1 VNDVDALCRALLY
14 EGYLLYPYTP
24 GATKNR
30 VRWTFGTVAPRVWSE
45 AGGCEGWRW
54 RAECLLVPGPGCR
67 LEVSVRFLHLCR
79 CQRRG
84 AEREEA
90 SERRLEASLVLS
102 DLLQAPS
109 ELPLRLAAHEMTEG
123 GASRH
128 WEALEGRM
136 LVSARPLPAAVTLA
150 VEVQNL
156 TPLADLNAPRERVT
170 LHSLCSTHA
179 VLRASPG
186 RFCSLAD
193 PPPSLAEAAAACHC
207 IGCWPV
213 LAGEPGRDD
222 TLLCSPII
230 VDDHPRLAPESPGD
244 LFDSSEIDE
253 LLSLRV
259 LTLSEE
265 EKAELRGG
273 DAHARGILER
283 TEHLTPEQWLRLHG
297 TLRNPEAEP

>member
-1 VNDVDALCRALLY
+1 MSDVDALCRALLY

-30 VRWTFGTVAPRVWSE
+30 VRWTFGAVAPRAWSE

-54 RAECLLVPGPGCR
+54 RAECLLVPGPDCR

-79 CQRRG
+79 CRHG
-84 AEREEA
+84 STEWEEA
-90 SERRLEASLVLS
+90 SERRLEASLALS
-102 DLLQAPS
+102 DLLRIPA
-109 ELPLRLAAHEMTEG
+109 ELPLRVTPQRTAEG
-123 GASRH
+123 DAIRR
-128 WEALEGRM
+128 WEALEGRA
-136 LVSARPLPAAVTLA
+136 LISAQPLAGAIALA

-156 TPLADLNAPRERVT
+156 TPFAKLDAPRERVMPS
-170 LHSLCSTHA
+170 SLCSTHA

-193 PPPSLAEAAAACHC
+193 PPPSLAQAAAACHS

-213 LAGEPGRDD
+213 LAGEAGRDD

-230 VDDHPRLAPESPGD
+230 VEDHPRLAPESPGD

-259 LTLSEE
+259 LTLSEQ

-273 DAHARGILER
+273 DPHARGILER
-283 TEHLTPEQWLRLHG
+283 TEHLTPAQWLRLHG
-297 TLRNPEAEP
+297 TLRTPEAEP